1 VTGSTSPTVRR
12 FTTPSGLTVVG
23 DDYGPGS
30 RPPVLLLHGGG
41 QTRHAWGGTAEVL
54 ADHGFHV
61 VSLDARGH
69 GDSDWSPE
77 GDYSHQAMIDDLECV
92 ADLVADEAGGV
103 RPALVGASMG
113 GIISLLGLARRP
125 DIGRALVLVDVAT
138 RMEEEGVG
146 KIQAFMRG
154 APSGFASVEEAA
166 DAVAAYQPHRP
177 RPKDVSGLRK
187 NLRLRE
193 DGRWYWHW
201 DPEFINPEGKSPR
214 ASRNP
219 EMLDAAAASLTVPV
233 LLVRGRMSD
242 VLSEEGAQFFLAQ
255 VPHARYVD
263 VAGAAHM
270 VAGDRNDA
278 FTSAVVE
285 FLDPSEPSGS
295 DA

>member
-1 VTGSTSPTVRR
+1 MTDPTVRR

-30 RPPVLLLHGGG
+30 HPPVLLLHGGG

-54 ADHGFHV
+54 SAHGFHV
-61 VSLDARGH
+61 VSLDAHGH

-77 GDYSHQAMIDDLECV
+77 GDYSHQAMIDDLAHV
-92 ADLVADEAGGV
+92 ADVVADEAGGT

-113 GIISLLGLARRP
+113 GIISLLGLGRRP
-125 DIGRALVLVDVAT
+125 DLGRALVLVDVAT

-154 APSGFASVEEAA
+154 APNGFASVEEAA

-177 RPKDVSGLRK
+177 RPKNVSGLRK
-187 NLRLRE
+187 NLRQRE
-193 DGRWYWHW
+193 DRRWYWHW

-214 ASRNP
+214 ATRNP
-219 EMLDAAAASLTVPV
+219 DLLDAAAASLTVPV

-255 VPHARYVD
+255 VPQARYVD

-278 FTSAVVE
+278 FTDAVVD
-285 FLDPSEPSGS
+285 FLDPGGGEHSEA
-295 DA
+295 DR

>member
-1 VTGSTSPTVRR
+1 MLS
-12 FTTPSGLTVVG
+12 
-23 DDYGPGS
+23 
-30 RPPVLLLHGGG
+30 
-41 QTRHAWGGTAEVL
+41 A
-54 ADHGFHV
+54 HGFHV

-77 GDYSHQAMIDDLECV
+77 GDYSHQAMIDDLVCV
-92 ADLVADEAGGV
+92 ADIVADEAGGT

-125 DIGRALVLVDVAT
+125 DLGRALVLVDVAT

-154 APSGFASVEEAA
+154 APNGFASVEEAA

-214 ASRNP
+214 ATRNP
-219 EMLDAAAASLTVPV
+219 DLLDAAAASLTVPV

-255 VPHARYVD
+255 VPHARCVD

-278 FTSAVVE
+278 FTSAVVD
-285 FLDPSEPSGS
+285 FLDPDGS
-295 DA
+295 

>member
-1 VTGSTSPTVRR
+1 VTDPAVRR
-12 FTTPSGLTVVG
+12 FSTPSGLIVVG

-54 ADHGFHV
+54 SDHGFHV

-77 GDYSHQAMIDDLECV
+77 GDYSHQAMIDDLEGV
-92 ADLVADEAGGV
+92 ADLVAEEAGGV

-125 DIGRALVLVDVAT
+125 DLGRALVLVDVAT
-138 RMEEEGVG
+138 RMENEGVE

-154 APSGFASVEEAA
+154 APNGFASVEEAA

-214 ASRNP
+214 ATRNP
-219 EMLDAAAASLTVPV
+219 ELLDAAAASLTVPV

-242 VLSEEGAQFFLAQ
+242 VLSEEGARFFLDQ

-285 FLDPSEPSGS
+285 FLDPGGGATEAG